1 MKISDCFWE
10 ERNLGVKTAEIILEK
25 DELIISEK
33 LLEVESLC
41 DYIVIKSPI
50 SRFDISQAL
59 CGLNYSFVEVQITL
73 EKNLT
78 LSDLD
83 GEMGSLFDI
92 KLANTDE
99 DIRFVESK
107 INEGLFSTDRIALDS
122 SFGIK
127 SANSRYVNWMK
138 DELTKGAKLIIII
151 NHNQTIGFILLKE
164 DGGNMHVL
172 LHGIFKDYLG
182 KHLGVALTIA
192 PYLYKREYNGNINHY
207 YTKVSSNNI
216 GILKVMTR
224 AGYCIADATNVFIKH
239 IKH

>member
-10 ERNLGVKTAEIILEK
+10 ERNLGVKTAEIIFEK

-50 SRFDISQAL
+50 SRFDISHAL
-59 CGLNYSFVEVQITL
+59 CGFNYSFVEVQITL

-122 SFGIK
+122 SFGI
-127 SANSRYVNWMK
+127 
-138 DELTKGAKLIIII
+138 
-151 NHNQTIGFILLKE
+151 NH
-164 DGGNMHVL
+164 
-172 LHGIFKDYLG
+172 
-182 KHLGVALTIA
+182 
-192 PYLYKREYNGNINHY
+192 
-207 YTKVSSNNI
+207 
-216 GILKVMTR
+216 
-224 AGYCIADATNVFIKH
+224 
-239 IKH
+239 